1 MKPAGRVILTAAAI
15 AGATMVVYAWR
26 LGDAPIHLSPDEAI
40 IAVDAHTLASTGR
53 DVHGS
58 FLPLFFKIQL
68 PGESRMGWFTPV
80 IFYLS
85 ALVLKVV
92 PLSEGVVR
100 IPSMLVGVVNVVL
113 MYFVGRRLFQ
123 VEPLAII
130 AAALL
135 ALTPAHFIL
144 SRYALDYLYPLP
156 FVLGWFLCLLTFLE
170 TKRPA
175 TLFTGTLLLGIGVFS
190 YIAALVLMPLYFLA
204 TCIVVLREPRRLQL
218 LGVCAA
224 GFGLPLLFLAGWLI
238 GHPTAFADTA
248 ARYDLYDTKHLNA
261 LQGLRSFLSFTNV
274 DRLASL
280 YWSFFNP
287 SFLFFTGD
295 RQTMFSTK
303 LIGVF
308 TLPVA
313 FLLPAG
319 IYSVLSRPLTTRT
332 TLVFLGFVTAPLAA
346 LLGGEDNAITR
357 AVTLLPFTALLATFG
372 IEYLWSAS
380 LGWFSANRIANRFS
394 LSRMAAIVLLVL
406 IPAQFALFYR
416 DYFTDYRL
424 RSSPWLSGNLRG
436 ALETLIEMEEQQHAP
451 RIYFAILASTSGL
464 MDIRNRWMGSY
475 WQFYLI
481 KHQRE
486 DLLARSG
493 PFEMGH
499 VREVPTGSLVL
510 ANIGEVNMD
519 SLVKSGELKRVRMI
533 PEVSGPEFF
542 SILQR

>member
-1 MKPAGRVILTAAAI
+1 MKPAGRVTLTAAAI
-15 AGATMVVYAWR
+15 AGATMVLYAWR
-26 LGDAPIHLSPDEAI
+26 LGDAPIYLSPDEAI
-40 IAVDAHTLASTGR
+40 ISVDAHTLATTGR

-58 FLPLFFKIQL
+58 FLPLFFRIQL
-68 PGESRMGWFTPV
+68 PGESRMGWFTPI

-85 ALVLKVV
+85 ALVLKAL

-113 MYFVGRRLFQ
+113 LYFVGRRLFQ
-123 VEPLAII
+123 AEPLAIV

-156 FVLGWFLCLLTFLE
+156 FVLAWFLCLLTFLD
-170 TKRPA
+170 TKRPP
-175 TLFTGTLLLGIGVFS
+175 TLFAGTLLLGIGVYS
-190 YIAALVLMPLYFLA
+190 YIAALVLMPLYFVA
-204 TCIVVLREPRRLQL
+204 TCIVVLREPRPLQL
-218 LGVCAA
+218 LGVCAL
-224 GFGLPLLFLAGWLI
+224 GFGLPLLFLAGWSI

-248 ARYDLYDTKHLNA
+248 ARYDLYDAKHLNA
-261 LQGLRSFLSFTNV
+261 LQGIRSFLTYTNV

-295 RQTMFSTK
+295 RQSMFSTK

-308 TLPVA
+308 TLPIA
-313 FLLPAG
+313 ILLPGG

-357 AVTLLPFTALLATFG
+357 AVTLLPFTALLATYG
-372 IEYLWSAS
+372 IEFLWSAN
-380 LGWFSANRIANRFS
+380 LGWFSANSIANRFP
-394 LSRMAAIVLLVL
+394 LSRVAAIGLLVL
-406 IPAQFALFYR
+406 IPAHFALFYR

-424 RSSPWLSGNLRG
+424 RSSPWLGGNLRG
-436 ALETLIEMEEQQHAP
+436 ALETLIEMEEQEHTP

-475 WQFYLI
+475 WQFYLT
-481 KHQRE
+481 KHRRE

-499 VREVPTGSLVL
+499 VRDVPPGSLVL

-519 SLVKSGELKRVRMI
+519 SLVTSGELKRVRMI

>member
-1 MKPAGRVILTAAAI
+1 MKPAGRVIFTAAAI
-15 AGATMVVYAWR
+15 AGVTLVLYAWR

-40 IAVDAHTLASTGR
+40 ISVDAHTLATTGR
-53 DVHGS
+53 DVHGTL
-58 FLPLFFKIQL
+58 LPLFFRIQL

-85 ALVLKVV
+85 ALVLKVL

-100 IPSMLVGVVNVVL
+100 IPSMLVGVVNIVL
-113 MYFVGRRLFQ
+113 MYFIGRRLFQ
-123 VEPLAII
+123 TEALAIV

-156 FVLGWFLCLLTFLE
+156 FVLGWFLCLLTFLD

-175 TLFTGTLLLGIGVFS
+175 ALFVGTLLLGVGVYS
-190 YIAALVLMPLYFLA
+190 YIAALVLMPMYFLA

-218 LGVCAA
+218 LGACAV

-238 GHPTAFADTA
+238 GHPTAFTDTA
-248 ARYDLYDTKHLNA
+248 ARYELYDTKHLNA
-261 LQGLRSFLSFTNV
+261 LQGLRSFLSYTNV

-295 RQTMFSTK
+295 RQSMFSTK

-308 TLPVA
+308 TLPIA
-313 FLLPAG
+313 FLLTAG
-319 IYSVLSRPLTTRT
+319 IYSVVSRPLTTRT

-346 LLGGEDNAITR
+346 LLGSEDNAITR
-357 AVTLLPFTALLATFG
+357 AVTLLPFTVLLATYG
-372 IEYLWSAS
+372 IEFLWSAS
-380 LGWFSANRIANRFS
+380 LGCLSAISIANRFS
-394 LSRMAAIVLLVL
+394 LSRVVAIGLLVL
-406 IPAQFALFYR
+406 IPTHFALFYR

-424 RSSPWLSGNLRG
+424 RSSPWLGGNLRG
-436 ALETLIEMEEQQHAP
+436 ALETLIEMEEQQHTP

-464 MDIRNRWMGSY
+464 MDIRNRWMSSY

-481 KHQRE
+481 KNRRE

-499 VREVPTGSLVL
+499 VHEVPPGSLVL
-510 ANIGEVNMD
+510 ANIGEVNTD
-519 SLVKSGELKRVRMI
+519 SLVTRGELKRVRMI
-533 PEVSGPEFF
+533 AEGRGAGHVSVMK
-542 SILQR
+542 